1 MDFEDKDYLHYL
13 YEQSLRIR
21 TQLEGFSTDEIFSK
35 STLDQIDQ
43 ISETF
48 EREDGVVV
56 VDDFLTDEVCTVLRE
71 YALINPRV
79 DIRYRSGYDAND
91 FEKISPLTISNII
104 GQKSQELFPFLG
116 EYIRAWYVRHDYDTR
131 GVHFHS
137 DPHPSQ
143 ITVNLWV
150 TPNESFPETD
160 YTNGLYVWR
169 HNSELVNRVLCDN
182 LSEELLKKHYDKKER
197 ISIPYRYN
205 RVVFFNSYYL
215 HSSHNT
221 VSYTSWKDKKVNY
234 AFLFTRQGVTLD
246 D

>member
-104 GQKSQELFPFLG
+104 
-116 EYIRAWYVRHDYDTR
+116 
-131 GVHFHS
+131 
-137 DPHPSQ
+137 
-143 ITVNLWV
+143 
-150 TPNESFPETD
+150 
-160 YTNGLYVWR
+160 
-169 HNSELVNRVLCDN
+169 
-182 LSEELLKKHYDKKER
+182 
-197 ISIPYRYN
+197 
-205 RVVFFNSYYL
+205 
-215 HSSHNT
+215 
-221 VSYTSWKDKKVNY
+221 
-234 AFLFTRQGVTLD
+234 
-246 D
+246 